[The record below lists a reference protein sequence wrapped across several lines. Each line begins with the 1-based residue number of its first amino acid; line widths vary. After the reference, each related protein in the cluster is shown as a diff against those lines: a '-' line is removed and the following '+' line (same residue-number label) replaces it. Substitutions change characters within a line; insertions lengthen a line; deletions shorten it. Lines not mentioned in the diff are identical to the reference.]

1 MTDSAS
7 LFSKTTTTTWS
18 GAGTEPGAT
27 ATVELAE
34 LPVVGVEAV
43 GVEALSDVPEHPHTA
58 IRTAAAT
65 AGCTRRR
72 RRRTCPPSTAIPTPS
87 LVRPAQ
93 VPDVRRPDDPPH
105 GAPGH
110 LETVSPAVD
119 VVGDGVVR
127 AVDPHLQV
135 VHAGR
140 EVQLGQREP
149 YGLPAVHR
157 TDGDR
162 VGRGGQV
169 KAEDPVL
176 VGRAHAH
183 RDLGHG

>member
-1 MTDSAS
+1 MTDSAA
-7 LFSKTTTTTWS
+7 LFSKTTTTTWA

-34 LPVVGVEAV
+34 LPVVGVEAVGGEAV

-65 AGCTRRR
+65 AGRPGRRR
-72 RRRTCPPSTAIPTPS
+72 RRSCPPSTAIPPPS

-110 LETVSPAVD
+110 LETVSPA
-119 VVGDGVVR
+119 
-127 AVDPHLQV
+127 
-135 VHAGR
+135 
-140 EVQLGQREP
+140 
-149 YGLPAVHR
+149 
-157 TDGDR
+157 
-162 VGRGGQV
+162 
-169 KAEDPVL
+169 
-176 VGRAHAH
+176 
-183 RDLGHG
+183 